1 MTDEGGTKA
10 DVPQRAPEAGEDVAA
25 RLAALETELEK
36 AREEARQSHER
47 WLRERADLENLKKRA
62 ARERAESMKFANESV
77 LRDLLPIV
85 DNLERAVAHAESG
98 GDGQPLVE
106 GVALVLKSLLDVLE
120 RHGVTRIEAKGTPF
134 DPAQHEAVAHV
145 ESAEH
150 EPNSVIE
157 EHQPGYRLKERLLR
171 PALVSVAKAP
181 HPNLARDKDRD

>member
-1 MTDEGGTKA
+1 MTDDGFTKA
-10 DVPQRAPEAGEDVAA
+10 DAPKRAPEAGEDVAA

-36 AREEARQSHER
+36 AREETRQHHER
-47 WLRERADLENLKKRA
+47 WLRERAELENLKKRA
-62 ARERAESMKFANESV
+62 ARERAETMKFANESL

-120 RHGVTRIEAKGTPF
+120 RHGVKRIEAKGTPF
-134 DPAQHEAVAHV
+134 DPAQHEAMAHV
-145 ESAEH
+145 ESTEH

-181 HPNLARDKDRD
+181 DPNLARDKDRD

>member
-1 MTDEGGTKA
+1 MEDYGDTKA
-10 DVPQRAPEAGEDVAA
+10 GAPKGAPGAGEDAAA
-25 RLAALETELEK
+25 RITALEAELAK
-36 AREEARQSHER
+36 VREEARQHHER
-47 WLRERADLENLKKRA
+47 WLRERAELENLKKRA
-62 ARERAESMKFANESV
+62 ARERAETMKFANESL

-120 RHGVTRIEAKGTPF
+120 RHGVKRIEAKGTPF
-134 DPAQHEAVAHV
+134 DPAQHEAMAHV

-157 EHQPGYRLKERLLR
+157 EHQPGYRLQERLLR

-181 HPNLARDKDRD
+181 DPNLARDKDRD

>member
-1 MTDEGGTKA
+1 MADDGFTKA
-10 DVPQRAPEAGEDVAA
+10 DAPKRALEAGEDVAA

-36 AREEARQSHER
+36 ARQEARQNHER
-47 WLRERADLENLKKRA
+47 WLRERAEMENLKKRA
-62 ARERAESMKFANESV
+62 ARERAETLKFANESL

-106 GVALVLKSLLDVLE
+106 GVALILKSLRDLLE

-134 DPAQHEAVAHV
+134 DPAQHEAMAHV

-157 EHQPGYRLKERLLR
+157 EHQPGYRLQERLLR

-181 HPNLARDKDRD
+181 DPNLARGKDRD